1 LDSLDDFER
10 WGGDCAYVFPRGYR
24 RERWSY
30 QRIAGVAYQFAR
42 ELAARNIVK
51 GDAVLLW
58 SPNCAEWVAAFLGC
72 ALCGVIAVP
81 VDDAASPDFA
91 QRISAQVRTKL
102 VLCPRE
108 RAAFFEKL
116 EGGVA
121 ENVPCGDGASPRPSD
136 AKPRFHT
143 DKILTIDPVDLAAAV
158 AARPAERFRPAQIQ
172 PSDPLEIVFTSGT
185 TAEPKG
191 VVLTHA
197 NVVGNLAPIQIEIK
211 KYLKYERL
219 VHPIR
224 FLNLLPLSHVFGQF
238 LGIFLP
244 PLLGAT
250 VVFENTFN
258 PTEVMATIRR
268 ERVSVLVAV
277 PRMIESLK
285 QKIERDLDGGFA
297 SLCGGG
303 ALPRQDG
310 AEPRHH
316 TKFSARYAAAENQH
330 FLRRWWT
337 FRDLRRRF
345 GWKFWAII
353 SGGAALDRETEEFWH
368 RLGYAVVQGYGLT
381 ETTSLISLNHP
392 FHTSRGSIGKVLPG
406 REIKLAEDGEILVRG
421 SGVAS
426 GYWNGRELQPVV
438 READEGWYRTGDLG
452 ALDEQGNL
460 FFKGRKKEVI
470 VTPAGMNIYPEDL
483 EAALRS
489 QKEVQDCV
497 VVGLE
502 RGGNAEPCAVL
513 ILRDQTPDASA
524 VSPSAVAQAI
534 VERANQTLA
543 EYQRMRTWFVW
554 PEEDFPR
561 SSTQKPRRNVIRDAV
576 EAALRGQAPAN
587 AASPLSELLTR
598 ITGRNVQNMHNLT
611 PDATLES
618 GLGLSS
624 LERVELLSALEDRYQ
639 VDLSETK
646 FANAATVGDLEK
658 LLQSSRSV
666 VGRQSLVVGKT
677 PERLA
682 TDDQRLTGAPRDPE
696 FQRREFHS
704 PAFHYPRW
712 ALRWPTTWVRLA
724 SHYLLARPAVLLL
737 GWPRV
742 TGREN
747 LRGVSGPLLV
757 ISNHVAD
764 VDVGFIQFALPA
776 RIRHKLATATRG
788 EALEILR
795 SPGPSATVDRRA
807 LDRRALDRR
816 ALDRPWL
823 RRIYDRL
830 QWTLGVALLNLFP
843 LPRQSGFRKSF
854 AYAGEAVDRG
864 YSVLVFPEGKHTED
878 GKLCPFRTGVG
889 LLANNLRI
897 PILPMRIDGLFEIKH
912 AGKKYAAPGKIQ
924 VRIGKPMQFAPETNP
939 EEIARALQKAVE
951 SLAG

>member
-1 LDSLDDFER
+1 VRASVLDSLDDFER
-10 WGGDCAYVFPRGYR
+10 WKDAGDCAYVFPRGYR
-24 RERWSY
+24 HERWSY
-30 QRIAGVAYQFAR
+30 QRVAGVAYQFAR
-42 ELAARNIVK
+42 ELEARNIGK

-81 VDDAASPDFA
+81 VDDAANSDFA
-91 QRISAQVRTKL
+91 LRICAQVRTRL

-108 RAAFFEKL
+108 RAASFEKV
-116 EGGVA
+116 EGIAAG
-121 ENVPCGDGASPRPSD
+121 
-136 AKPRFHT
+136 
-143 DKILTIDPVDLAAAV
+143 KIVTIDPADLAMTV
-158 AARPAERFRPAQIQ
+158 TGHSSQRFRPVSIQ
-172 PSDPLEIVFTSGT
+172 PSDSLEIVFTSGT

-197 NVVGNLAPIQIEIK
+197 NVVGNLVPIETEIA

-244 PLLGAT
+244 PLLGGT

-285 QKIERDLDGGFA
+285 QKVERDLDDSFA
-297 SLCGGG
+297 GLCGG
-303 ALPRQDG
+303 G

-316 TKFSARYAAAENQH
+316 TSFAARFAAAKSQH

-345 GWKFWAII
+345 GWKFWAMI

-368 RLGYAVVQGYGLT
+368 RLGYAVIQGYGLT

-406 REIKLAEDGEILVRG
+406 REIKLADDGEILVRG

-426 GYWNGRELQPVV
+426 SYWNGRELQPV
-438 READEGWYRTGDLG
+438 ASAAGWYHTGDLG

-483 EAALRS
+483 EAALR
-489 QKEVQDCV
+489 QQEEVRDCV

-502 RGGNAEPCAVL
+502 RGGNAEPCAVM
-513 ILRDQTPDASA
+513 ILRHGTPDSSA
-524 VSPSAVAQAI
+524 VIAQDFDSAVKAI
-534 VERANQTLA
+534 VQRANETLA
-543 EYQRMRTWFVW
+543 EYQRMRSWFVW

-561 SSTQKPRRNVIRDAV
+561 SATQKPRRSVIRDAV
-576 EAALRGQAPAN
+576 EASLRGQAVAS

-598 ITGRNVQNMHNLT
+598 ITGRSIQSTPNLT
-611 PDATLES
+611 PDANLES

-639 VDLSETK
+639 IDLSETK
-646 FANAATVGDLEK
+646 FATAATVGDLEK
-658 LLQSSRSV
+658 LLQGGRSAA
-666 VGRQSLVVGKT
+666 GRQSLVVGQ
-677 PERLA
+677 PSERP
-682 TDDQRLTGAPRDPE
+682 TTNDQRPTGSPGDPE
-696 FQRREFHS
+696 FQRR
-704 PAFHYPRW
+704 PAFHYPSW
-712 ALRWPTTWVRLA
+712 TLRWPTTWLRLA
-724 SHYLLARPAVLLL
+724 SHYLLVRPAMFLL

-742 TGREN
+742 TGLEN
-747 LRGVSGPLLV
+747 LRGVHGPLLV
-757 ISNHVAD
+757 VSNHVAD
-764 VDVGFIQFALPA
+764 VDIGFIQTALPA
-776 RIRHKLATATRG
+776 RIRYKLATATRG
-788 EALEILR
+788 EALELLR
-795 SPGPSATVDRRA
+795 SPGPNRG
-807 LDRRALDRR
+807 
-816 ALDRPWL
+816 WFG
-823 RRIYDRL
+823 RIYDRF

-843 LPRQSGFRKSF
+843 LPGQSGFRKSF
-854 AYAGEAVDRG
+854 AYAGDAVDRG
-864 YSVLVFPEGKHTED
+864 YSVLVFSEGKYTED
-878 GKLCPFRTGVG
+878 GKLCAFRSGVG

-897 PILPMRIDGLFEIKH
+897 PILPMRIDGLFEIKN
-912 AGKKYAAPGKIQ
+912 AGEKYAAPGKIQ
-924 VRIGKPMQFAPETNP
+924 VRIGKPMQFAPETDP
-939 EEIARALQKAVE
+939 AEIARALQQTVE
-951 SLAG
+951 NLTT

>member
-1 LDSLDDFER
+1 VLDSLDDFER
-10 WGGDCAYVFPRGYR
+10 WGKDDACAYVFPRGYR

-30 QRIAGVAYQFAR
+30 QRVAGMAYQFAH
-42 ELAARNIVK
+42 ELEARNIGK

-81 VDDAASPDFA
+81 IDDAASPDFA
-91 QRISAQVRTKL
+91 CRISAQVRTRL
-102 VLCPRE
+102 VLCPRA
-108 RAAFFEKL
+108 RASLFEK
-116 EGGVA
+116 
-121 ENVPCGDGASPRPSD
+121 ASERTNSEQTPGI
-136 AKPRFHT
+136 A
-143 DKILTIDPVDLAAAV
+143 TIDPADLAAAV
-158 AARPAERFRPAQIQ
+158 AERPAERFRPAQIQ

-197 NVVGNLAPIQIEIK
+197 NVVGNLAPIETEIR

-244 PLLGAT
+244 PLLGGT

-285 QKIERDLDGGFA
+285 QKIERDLEATGAREDFA
-297 SLCGGG
+297 
-303 ALPRQDG
+303 
-310 AEPRHH
+310 
-316 TKFSARYAAAENQH
+316 ARFDAAESQH

-337 FRDLRRRF
+337 FRDIRRQF
-345 GWKFWAII
+345 GWKFWAMI

-406 REIKLAEDGEILVRG
+406 REIKLADDGEILVRG

-426 GYWNGRELQPVV
+426 GYWNGRELQPVA
-438 READEGWYRTGDLG
+438 REDDEGWYRTGDLG

-483 EAALRS
+483 EAALR
-489 QKEVQDCV
+489 QQEEVKDCV

-513 ILRDQTPDASA
+513 ILRDFPSRDGARP
-524 VSPSAVAQAI
+524 VS
-534 VERANQTLA
+534 RANETLA
-543 EYQRMRTWFVW
+543 EFQRMRTWFVW

-576 EAALRGQAPAN
+576 EAALRGQAPTN
-587 AASPLSELLTR
+587 AASPLAELLTR
-598 ITGRNVQNMHNLT
+598 ITGRAAQTLM
-611 PDATLES
+611 PDANLES

-639 VDLSETK
+639 VDLNETN

-658 LLQSSRSV
+658 LLRDTAVAS
-666 VGRQSLVVGKT
+666 RQSLVVGK
-677 PERLA
+677 PSERPT
-682 TDDQRLTGAPRDPE
+682 TDDQRLTGL
-696 FQRREFHS
+696 
-704 PAFHYPRW
+704 AFHYPRW
-712 ALRWPTTWVRLA
+712 TLRWPTTWLRLA
-724 SHYLLARPAVLLL
+724 SHYLLARPAVFLL

-747 LRGVSGPLLV
+747 LRDVRGPLLV
-757 ISNHVAD
+757 VSNHVAD
-764 VDVGFIQFALPA
+764 VDVGFIQTALPA
-776 RIRHKLATATRG
+776 RFRHKLATATGG
-788 EALEILR
+788 EALERLR
-795 SPGPSATVDRRA
+795 SPASDRA
-807 LDRRALDRR
+807 
-816 ALDRPWL
+816 WFK
-823 RRIYDRL
+823 RIYDRV

-864 YSVLVFPEGKHTED
+864 YSVLVFPEGKHTQD
-878 GKLCPFRTGVG
+878 GKLCPFRNGVG

-897 PILPMRIDGLFEIKH
+897 PILPMRIDGLFEVKK
-912 AGKKYAAPGKIQ
+912 AGKKFAAPGKIQ
-924 VRIGKPMQFAPETNP
+924 VRIGKPIQFSPESDP
-939 EEIARALQKAVE
+939 EGISRALQKAVE
-951 SLAG
+951 NL

>member
-1 LDSLDDFER
+1 MRASLLDSLDDFER

-30 QRIAGVAYQFAR
+30 RRVAEVAYQFAR
-42 ELAARNIVK
+42 ELEARKIAK

-81 VDDAASPDFA
+81 VDDASSPDFA
-91 QRISAQVRTKL
+91 RRVSGQVRTRL

-108 RAAFFEKL
+108 RVTIFE
-116 EGGVA
+116 GIA
-121 ENVPCGDGASPRPSD
+121 
-136 AKPRFHT
+136 
-143 DKILTIDPVDLAAAV
+143 TIDPADLAAAV
-158 AARPAERFRPAQIQ
+158 AGRRAERFCPAQIQ

-191 VVLTHA
+191 VVITHS
-197 NVVGNLAPIQIEIK
+197 NVVGNLVPIETEIK

-244 PLLGAT
+244 PLLGGT

-258 PTEVMATIRR
+258 PTEVMAAIRR

-277 PRMIESLK
+277 PRMIDSLK
-285 QKIERDLDGGFA
+285 QKMERDLDDAGTRENFA
-297 SLCGGG
+297 
-303 ALPRQDG
+303 
-310 AEPRHH
+310 
-316 TKFSARYAAAENQH
+316 ARYSAAAGQH

-337 FRDLRRRF
+337 FRDLRRQF
-345 GWKFWAII
+345 GWKFWAMI
-353 SGGAALDRETEEFWH
+353 SGGAALNRETEEFWH

-406 REIKLAEDGEILVRG
+406 REIRLAVDGEILVRG

-426 GYWNGRELQPVV
+426 GYWNGRELQPV
-438 READEGWYRTGDLG
+438 AGDEGWYRTGDLG
-452 ALDEQGNL
+452 ALDEEGNL
-460 FFKGRKKEVI
+460 FFKGRKKEVM
-470 VTPAGMNIYPEDL
+470 VTPAGMKIYPEDL
-483 EAALRS
+483 EAALRG
-489 QKEVQDCV
+489 QKEVRDCV

-513 ILRDQTPDASA
+513 ILDRNAHTIDGKTGDGKTSDAKT
-524 VSPSAVAQAI
+524 I
-534 VERANQTLA
+534 VERANETLA

-554 PEEDFPR
+554 PEKDFPR
-561 SSTQKPRRNVIRDAV
+561 SATQKPQRNVIRDAV
-576 EAALRGQAPAN
+576 EGSLRGQAPAD
-587 AASPLSELLTR
+587 AASPLAELLTR
-598 ITGRNVQNMHNLT
+598 ITGRTAQNLM
-611 PDATLES
+611 PDANLES

-639 VDLSETK
+639 IDLNETN

-658 LLQSSRSV
+658 LLQDRSV
-666 VGRQSLVVGKT
+666 ASRQSLSVGK
-677 PERLA
+677 PSERTA
-682 TDDQRLTGAPRDPE
+682 TGDQRPTA
-696 FQRREFHS
+696 S
-704 PAFHYPRW
+704 PAFHYPPFHYPRW
-712 ALRWPTTWVRLA
+712 TLRWPTAWLRLA
-724 SHYLLARPAVLLL
+724 LHYLLARPAVLLL

-742 TGREN
+742 TGCEN
-747 LRGVSGPLLV
+747 LRGVRGPLLV
-757 ISNHVAD
+757 ISNHISD
-764 VDVGFIQFALPA
+764 VDVGLIQFALPA

-788 EALEILR
+788 EALEMLR
-795 SPGPSATVDRRA
+795 SPASDRI
-807 LDRRALDRR
+807 
-816 ALDRPWL
+816 WFK
-823 RRIYDRL
+823 RIYDRL

-864 YSVLVFPEGKHTED
+864 YSVLVFPEGKHTPD

-897 PILPMRIDGLFEIKH
+897 PVLPMRIDGLFEIKH
-912 AGKKYAAPGKIQ
+912 AGKRFAAPGKIQ
-924 VRIGKPMQFAPETNP
+924 VRIGKPLQFAPGMDP
-939 EEIARALQKAVE
+939 QEIARELQRAVE
-951 SLAG
+951 EL